1 MRLALVGAG
10 ACAEVVAAS
19 VASLGGIEL
28 AAVAS
33 PNDAAAFAT
42 RWGIPRAFKDYRS
55 LLEDV
60 PVQAVVVAAPTDLH
74 YDVCIAAAEAGVP
87 VLCPS
92 PLVVGLGE
100 AELLRELLH
109 RGTLR
114 LAMLNP
120 EFVALAAGVDEGK
133 PSRVRWRR
141 RAPPPEGWRG
151 DPDRAGGGVLMDLGA
166 AAVLAL
172 LRLFGSY
179 PAEVE
184 AEVRRSVAAGGEPVD
199 VAVVARL
206 RFRSGAV
213 AELDL
218 AWEPSTRVDSLSF
231 AEDEGRERALDLSE
245 EVWRAELLAAVE
257 RRPPDWRAGLEA
269 LGTVAA
275 CYESAAA
282 GGPVAVPPRGRLERA
297 IDHWSWL
304 GEVQASGR

>member
-10 ACAEVVAAS
+10 GCAELVAAS
-19 VASLGGIEL
+19 LTALGGIEL
-28 AAVAS
+28 VAVAS
-33 PNDAAAFAT
+33 PNDAGAFAT

-100 AELLRELLH
+100 AELLQELFR

-120 EFVALAAGVDEGK
+120 EYAALAVAVEEGR

-172 LRLFGSY
+172 LRLFGSL
-179 PAEVE
+179 PNEVKV
-184 AEVRRSVAAGGEPVD
+184 EVRRSTAAGGEPLD
-199 VAVVARL
+199 AAVVAWL
-206 RFRSGAV
+206 RFRSGEM

-218 AWEPSTRVDSLSF
+218 AWEPSTQVDAVSF
-231 AEDEGRERALDLSE
+231 AGDGGRERVLDLTE
-245 EVWRAELLAAVE
+245 AAWRAELLAAVG
-257 RRPPDWRAGLEA
+257 RHHPDWRLGLEA
-269 LGTVAA
+269 LETVAA
-275 CYESAAA
+275 CYEAAAA
-282 GGPVAVPPRGRLERA
+282 GGPVPVAPRGRLERA